1 MAAITLAHVG
11 KKFETT
17 EVIKDVSLQIADG
30 EFCVLVGPSGSGKS
44 TLLRLIA
51 GLETATVGTVHIGG
65 RDVTHRAPK
74 DRDIAMVF
82 QSYALYPQMTVREN
96 MGFGLKL
103 LKTPKQDITRRVD
116 EAARMLSLEALMD
129 RRPAAL
135 SGGQRQRVAMGRA
148 MVRQPSAFL
157 FDEPLSNLDAA
168 LRATVRSEIRTMHL
182 RSKTTSVYVTHDQ
195 VEAMTMGDRI
205 VVLRAGQVE
214 QVGTPVELYEQPINR
229 FVAGFIGSPS
239 MNLCE
244 LAVQRE
250 AGQSFALL
258 GSSRLVLPAAV
269 VASLGTRERV
279 VLGVRP
285 EHLHLNLKDSNQGQ
299 TPQAAQA
306 TTVQAQVH
314 EIEFMGAQSQISLQ
328 TAAGPLVVCAAEHP
342 ALRVGDT
349 TQVGLPTGRLHFFDT
364 QTGLRLAARH

>member
-11 KKFETT
+11 KSFESTQ
-17 EVIKDVSLQIADG
+17 VISDLSLDIADG

-51 GLETATVGTVHIGG
+51 GLEAVNGGSVHIGG
-65 RDVTHRAPK
+65 RDVTHSAPK

-103 LKTPKQDITRRVD
+103 LKRPADEIRRRVD
-116 EAARMLSLEALMD
+116 DAARMLNLEALME

-148 MVRQPSAFL
+148 MVREPAAFL
-157 FDEPLSNLDAA
+157 FDEPLSNLDSA
-168 LRATVRSEIRTMHL
+168 LRASVRSEIRALHA

-195 VEAMTMGDRI
+195 IEAMTLGDRI
-205 VVLRAGQVE
+205 VVLRGGRIE
-214 QVGTPVELYEQPINR
+214 QVGSPVELYERPANR
-229 FVAGFIGSPS
+229 FVATFIGSPA

-244 LAVQRE
+244 LALQRE
-250 AGQSFALL
+250 GDEAFVQIDDG
-258 GSSRLVLPAAV
+258 RLPLAAE
-269 VASLGTRERV
+269 VAAEHRHI

-285 EHLHLNLKDSNQGQ
+285 EHLHLGARADDAVQF
-299 TPQAAQA
+299 AA
-306 TTVQAQVH
+306 VVS
-314 EIEFMGAQSQISLQ
+314 ELEFTGAQSLVGLN
-328 TAAGPLVVCAAEHP
+328 TAVGPMVVCAADRP
-342 ALRVGDT
+342 QLASGDAVTVGVAAD
-349 TQVGLPTGRLHFFDT
+349 RLHYFDVGS
-364 QTGLRLAARH
+364 GLRLASGA

>member
-1 MAAITLAHVG
+1 MAAITLVHVG
-11 KKFETT
+11 KKFETI
-17 EVIKDVSLQIADG
+17 EVIRDVSLQIADG

-51 GLETATVGTVHIGG
+51 GLETASAGTVHIGG

-103 LKTPKQDITRRVD
+103 LKTPRTEITRRVD
-116 EAARMLSLEALMD
+116 EAARMLSLEPLME

-148 MVRQPSAFL
+148 MVREPSAFL

-168 LRATVRSEIRTMHL
+168 LRAAVRGEIRAMHA

-214 QVGTPVELYEQPINR
+214 QVGTPVELYERPLNR
-229 FVAGFIGSPS
+229 FVANFIGSPS
-239 MNLCE
+239 MNFCE
-244 LAVQRE
+244 LEVQRE
-250 AGQSFALL
+250 GGNAFGLL
-258 GSSRLVLPAAV
+258 GTIRLALPLAVADVTGSRQRL
-269 VASLGTRERV
+269 

-285 EHLHLNLKDSNQGQ
+285 EHLHLGAPEADG
-299 TPQAAQA
+299 AAIPA
-306 TTVQAQVH
+306 EVH
-314 EIEFMGAQSQISLQ
+314 EIEFTGAMSQINLR
-328 TAAGPLVVCAAEHP
+328 TATGPLVVCVADRPNLKA
-342 ALRVGDT
+342 GDT
-349 TQVGLPTGRLHFFDT
+349 TRVSVPAGRMHFFDSD
-364 QTGLRLAARH
+364 TGLRLATGI

>member
-1 MAAITLAHVG
+1 MAAITLAG
-11 KKFETT
+11 LSKSFETT
-17 EVIKDVSLQIADG
+17 RVVDGIDLGIADG

-51 GLETATVGTVHIGG
+51 GLEAASSGSVHIGG
-65 RDVTHRAPK
+65 RDVTHCPPK

-103 LKTPKQDITRRVD
+103 LKRPAAEIERRVQ
-116 EAARMLSLEALMD
+116 ATAQMLDLQSLLE

-148 MVRQPSAFL
+148 MVRQPAAFL

-168 LRATVRSEIRTMHL
+168 LRASVRGEIRALHA

-205 VVLRAGQVE
+205 VVLRGGRIEQAGS
-214 QVGTPVELYEQPINR
+214 PVELYERPLNR
-229 FVAGFIGSPS
+229 FVAHFIGSPA
-239 MNLCE
+239 MNFCTLPVQHEGDRCFVSIGPARLP
-244 LAVQRE
+244 LA
-250 AGQSFALL
+250 
-258 GSSRLVLPAAV
+258 AAV
-269 VASLGTRERV
+269 VAARRQI

-285 EHLHLNLKDSNQGQ
+285 EHLHFGSHDGD
-299 TPQAAQA
+299 AAVLTA
-306 TTVQAQVH
+306 EVKG
-314 EIEFMGAQSQISLQ
+314 IEFTGAQSLVGLDS
-328 TAAGPLVVCAAEHP
+328 AVGPLAAWVADRP
-342 ALRVGDT
+342 ALAPGGQVT
-349 TQVGLPTGRLHFFDT
+349 VGLAANRLHFFDAES
-364 QTGLRLAARH
+364 GLRLAAGA

>member
-1 MAAITLAHVG
+1 MAAITLAQVG
-11 KKFETT
+11 KRFETT
-17 EVIKDVSLQIADG
+17 EVLRDISLQIADG

-51 GLETATVGTVHIGG
+51 GLETASAGTVHIGG
-65 RDVTHRAPK
+65 RDVTHHAPK
-74 DRDIAMVF
+74 DRNIAMVF

-103 LKTPKQDITRRVD
+103 LKTPKAEITRRVD
-116 EAARMLSLEALMD
+116 EAARMLSLEALME

-148 MVRQPSAFL
+148 MVRQPAAFL

-168 LRATVRSEIRTMHL
+168 LRATVRGEIRAMHA

-214 QVGTPVELYEQPINR
+214 QVGTPVELYERPLNR
-229 FVAGFIGSPS
+229 FVANFIGSPA
-239 MNLCE
+239 MNCFE
-244 LAVQRE
+244 AAVQRE
-250 AGQSFALL
+250 NGQTWLLL
-258 GSSRLVLPAAV
+258 GTQRWALPEALAHL
-269 VASLGTRERV
+269 LGGRHRV

-285 EHLHLNLKDSNQGQ
+285 EHLLLGPHSASG
-299 TPQAAQA
+299 AAMA
-306 TTVQAQVH
+306 SLPAEVG
-314 EIEFMGAQSQISLQ
+314 EIEFTGAQSQISLRS
-328 TAAGPLVVCAAEHP
+328 AVGPLVLCAADRP
-342 ALRVGDT
+342 ALQAGDFT
-349 TQVGLPTGRLHFFDT
+349 TLGLQAERLHFFDVES
-364 QTGLRLAARH
+364 GLRLAAGD

>member
-1 MAAITLAHVG
+1 MAAITLAHVD
-11 KKFETT
+11 KRFETT
-17 EVIKDVSLQIADG
+17 QVIRDVSLEIADG

-51 GLETATVGTVHIGG
+51 GLEMATAGAVHIGG
-65 RDVTHRAPK
+65 RNVTHHAPK

-103 LKTPKQDITRRVD
+103 LKTPKAEITRRVD
-116 EAARMLSLEALMD
+116 EAARMLGLEPLME

-148 MVRQPSAFL
+148 MVREPSAFL

-168 LRATVRSEIRTMHL
+168 LRASVRGEIRAMHA

-205 VVLRAGQVE
+205 VVLRAGQIE
-214 QVGTPVELYEQPINR
+214 QVGTPVELYERPLNR
-229 FVAGFIGSPS
+229 FVANFIGSPS
-239 MNLCE
+239 MNFCE
-244 LAVQRE
+244 LTVQRE
-250 AGQSFALL
+250 AGLVFTLL
-258 GSSRLVLPAAV
+258 GSTRLALPAAV
-269 VASLGTRERV
+269 AAATSGRAQI

-285 EHLHLNLKDSNQGQ
+285 EHLHMGSRDGDAATL
-299 TPQAAQA
+299 QAE
-306 TTVQAQVH
+306 VR
-314 EIEFMGAQSQISLQ
+314 EIEFTGAQSQINLA
-328 TAAGPLVVCAAEHP
+328 TAAGPLMLCAADRSP
-342 ALRVGDT
+342 LKAGDAAT
-349 TQVGLPTGRLHFFDT
+349 VGLPADRLHFFDSES
-364 QTGLRLAARH
+364 GLRLDTGN

>member
-1 MAAITLAHVG
+1 MSAITLAHVG

-17 EVIKDVSLQIADG
+17 EVIRDVSLQIADG

-51 GLETATVGTVHIGG
+51 GLETASAGTVHIGG

-103 LKTPKQDITRRVD
+103 LKTPKDEITRRVD
-116 EAARMLSLEALMD
+116 EAARMLSLEPLME

-148 MVRQPSAFL
+148 MVREPSAFL

-168 LRATVRSEIRTMHL
+168 LRATVRGEIRAMHA

-205 VVLRAGQVE
+205 VVLRAGRVE
-214 QVGTPVELYEQPINR
+214 QVGTPVELYERPLNR
-229 FVAGFIGSPS
+229 FVASFIGSPS
-239 MNLCE
+239 MNFCE
-244 LAVQRE
+244 LAVLRE
-250 AGQSFALL
+250 GGLAVALL
-258 GSSRLVLPAAV
+258 GTTRLALPAAI
-269 VASLGTRERV
+269 ADLIGDRQRV

-285 EHLHLNLKDSNQGQ
+285 EHLQLGIEATH
-299 TPQAAQA
+299 PAAVPA
-306 TTVQAQVH
+306 EVI
-314 EIEFMGAQSQISLQ
+314 EIEVTGAQSQISLH
-328 TAAGPLVVCAAEHP
+328 TEAGPLVVCAADRP
-342 ALRVGDT
+342 PLKAGDKT
-349 TQVGLPTGRLHFFDT
+349 LVGLPSDRIHFFDT
-364 QTGLRLAARH
+364 ESGLRLAKEL

>member
-1 MAAITLAHVG
+1 MAAITLARVG
-11 KKFETT
+11 KRFDTT
-17 EVIKDVSLQIADG
+17 QVISDLSLDIADG

-51 GLETATVGTVHIGG
+51 GLEAVTGGSVHIGG

-103 LKTPKQDITRRVD
+103 LKRPAGEIRRRVD
-116 EAARMLSLEALMD
+116 EAARMLDLGALME

-148 MVRQPSAFL
+148 MVRQPAAFL

-168 LRATVRSEIRTMHL
+168 LRSTVRGEIRAMHA

-205 VVLRAGQVE
+205 VVLRGGRIE
-214 QVGTPVELYEQPINR
+214 QVGSPVELYERPVNQ
-229 FVAGFIGSPS
+229 FVANFIGSPA
-239 MNLCE
+239 MNFCE
-244 LAVQRE
+244 LALQRD
-250 AGQSFALL
+250 GDRPFALL
-258 GSSRLVLPAAV
+258 GDTRLPLTAE
-269 VASLGTRERV
+269 VAGVRQRII
-279 VLGVRP
+279 LGVRP
-285 EHLHLNLKDSNQGQ
+285 EHLHLGQ
-299 TPQAAQA
+299 REGDVALLTGAVMA
-306 TTVQAQVH
+306 V
-314 EIEFMGAQSQISLQ
+314 EFTGAQSLISLG
-328 TAAGPLVVCAAEHP
+328 TAAGPLAVCAADRP
-342 ALRVGDT
+342 QLKSGDAVT
-349 TQVGLPTGRLHFFDT
+349 VGLAADRLHFFDIES
-364 QTGLRLAARH
+364 GLRLGAGLT